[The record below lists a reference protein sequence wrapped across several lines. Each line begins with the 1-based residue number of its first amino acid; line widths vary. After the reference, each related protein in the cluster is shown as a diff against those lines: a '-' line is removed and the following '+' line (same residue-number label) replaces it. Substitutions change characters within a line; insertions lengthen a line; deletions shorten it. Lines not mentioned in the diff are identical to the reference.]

1 VNPFSKNNYSLYD
14 SINQIPSIKNE
25 MMKNPKPL
33 PQSATPTEQQ
43 SLDAIEQLKD
53 TLTDMAKLRRSLR
66 SLQEGGFRLMP
77 DTRRLKVQPVFR
89 ETQADPYNF
98 HPGID
103 LCGRW
108 LSNAGF
114 ECEQH
119 VNVIALHRLLII
131 FPENALPE
139 PGRLRKLA

>member
-1 VNPFSKNNYSLYD
+1 
-14 SINQIPSIKNE
+14 

-66 SLQEGGFRLMP
+66 SLQEGGFHLMP

-89 ETQADPYNF
+89 ETRQTP
-98 HPGID
+98 
-103 LCGRW
+103 
-108 LSNAGF
+108 
-114 ECEQH
+114 
-119 VNVIALHRLLII
+119 IAS
-131 FPENALPE
+131 FQALPFMVVGCKT
-139 PGRLRKLA
+139 PVLTASST